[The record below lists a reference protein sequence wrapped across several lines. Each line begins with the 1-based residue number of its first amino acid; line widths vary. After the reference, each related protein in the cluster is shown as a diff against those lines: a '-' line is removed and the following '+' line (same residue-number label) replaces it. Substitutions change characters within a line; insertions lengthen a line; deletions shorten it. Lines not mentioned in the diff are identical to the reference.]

1 MLGLWVHWCTGAI
14 YYLVVD
20 VVCGWQT
27 WFPDSC
33 SITTLMWCQI
43 KHSGRKKHSGNHIG
57 CPYGLWCDTSA
68 SARSGLE
75 LVINGIY

>member
-43 KHSGRKKHSGNHIG
+43 KHSGRENIQGII
-57 CPYGLWCDTSA
+57 
-68 SARSGLE
+68 
-75 LVINGIY
+75 LVVPMDFGVTLVLVQGVAWSL